1 MTPLSDRNP
10 TTDLETARQ
19 SRNEAARETTDFDL
33 LVRLWNAGPASRD
46 VALEMADRN
55 RVNARSETK

>member
-1 MTPLSDRNP
+1 MTPSLPPSPVR
-10 TTDLETARQ
+10 TDK
-19 SRNEAARETTDFDL
+19 EAVREPTDFDL

-55 RVNARSETK
+55 RVNARSESK

>member
-1 MTPLSDRNP
+1 MTSPTPLLSP
-10 TTDLETARQ
+10 SLIQKEK
-19 SRNEAARETTDFDL
+19 REPEPTDFDL